1 VRLTST
7 LIGSKETGGKAVCK
21 EGVTDASLINHE
33 NDIGKGN
40 AAVVM
45 GVGLVL
51 GVFVDGGE
59 EIFGPLSWEEG

>member
-1 VRLTST
+1 VRLAST
-7 LIGSKETGGKAVCK
+7 LIGSKETRGKTVCK
-21 EGVTDASLINHE
+21 EGVTDAALINHE
-33 NDIGKGN
+33 NGIGKGD

-59 EIFGPLSWEEG
+59 EVFGPLSWEEG

>member
-1 VRLTST
+1 MGLTST
-7 LIGSKETGGKAVCK
+7 LRGGKEIRGKTVCK
-21 EGVTDASLINHE
+21 KGVTDAALIDHE
-33 NDIGKGN
+33 NGICKAD

-59 EIFGPLSWEEG
+59 